1 MRGIYWLKPGLQIK
15 RWILLGLLGI
25 ILLSISFS
33 HFFMIMKITM
43 ADTLNIFI
51 GILGIYFIYMAIY
64 RGLKSLFTDINYM
77 GNPLHRRSINKQI
90 YDKKILSRGPKIVV
104 IGGGTGLSI
113 LLRGLKLFTT
123 NITAIVTVADDG
135 GGSGKIR
142 EDLGM
147 LPPGDIRNCI
157 LALADM
163 EPTMEKLLQY
173 RFQDGSLKGQSFGN
187 LFIASMN
194 GITGNFEEAIKRMSE
209 VLAVTGEVYPVT
221 LEDVILY
228 GVLENGTVIKG
239 ESNIPIKSVELG
251 SPIDKVFIKP
261 KEVKGLKGAVKA
273 IECADIVLLGPGSL
287 YTSIM
292 PNLLVKNIMDALEKT
307 SNKKIYISNIMT
319 QPGETDGY
327 SVRHHL
333 EGILKHCPKIKI
345 DYVIANNGVVGE
357 GAYNRYQ
364 EEGAELVMV
373 TEEDIKSLKEKNIK
387 LIKENFIEV
396 KKDYVRHDAVKLS
409 RIIIDLANGKK

>member
-25 ILLSISFS
+25 ILLSISLS

-64 RGLKSLFTDINYM
+64 QGLKSLFTDINYM

-157 LALADM
+157 LALAEM

-221 LEDVILY
+221 LEDVTLY

-373 TEEDIKSLKEKNIK
+373 TEEDIKSLKEKNIT

>member
-64 RGLKSLFTDINYM
+64 QGLKSLFTDINYM